1 MKFST
6 LAIFLVIII
15 TSCGQQRDVNSG
27 KTVITVSIL
36 PQKYFIEELVGQK
49 ANVNVMVPPGASPA
63 TYEPSVSQLSLLD
76 RSALYMQIG
85 HLGFELGWM
94 DKIRSVNPDMEV
106 INLSDGI
113 ELIYGDAHDHN
124 HGHDDGNNHS
134 HEGADPHIW
143 MSARN
148 AGIMAKNMAEALTGV
163 FPEDEEQITV
173 RLSALLTSLD
183 TLDKEIRDILAGSE
197 GKSFM
202 IYHPAL
208 SYFAR
213 DYGLEQLS
221 LEIEGKTPS
230 PSHMKKLTDLGR
242 EHQVSSILIQKEF
255 DVKNAQVLASELD
268 ARIITINPLDEAW
281 PSQILYITTKL
292 KEQW

>member
-1 MKFST
+1 M
-6 LAIFLVIII
+6 
-15 TSCGQQRDVNSG
+15 
-27 KTVITVSIL
+27 
-36 PQKYFIEELVGQK
+36 
-49 ANVNVMVPPGASPA
+49 NVMVPRGASPA
-63 TYEPSVSQLSLLD
+63 SYEPSVSQLSLLD

-94 DKIRSVNPDMEV
+94 DKIQSVNPEMEV
-106 INLSDGI
+106 FNLSEGI
-113 ELIYGDAHDHN
+113 ELLYGAEEDHN
-124 HGHDDGNNHS
+124 HGHDHG

-163 FPEDEEQITV
+163 FPEDEEQIAV
-173 RLSALLTSLD
+173 RLSALLSSLD
-183 TLDKEIRDILAGSE
+183 SLDREIGAILSGSE
-197 GKSFM
+197 GRSFM

-255 DVKNAQVLASELD
+255 DQKNAQVLASELG
-268 ARIITINPLDEAW
+268 ASIIPINPLDEDW
-281 PSQILYITTKL
+281 PSQILYIATKL

>member
-6 LAIFLVIII
+6 LTIILILFL
-15 TSCGQQRDVNSG
+15 TSCLQQRDAESG
-27 KTVITVSIL
+27 KPVLTVSIL
-36 PQKYFIEELVGQK
+36 PQKYFIEALLGQK
-49 ANVNVMVPPGASPA
+49 VEVNVMVPPGASPA
-63 TYEPSVSQLSLLD
+63 SYEPSVSQLSLLD

-94 DKIRSVNPDMEV
+94 DKIRSVNPEMEV
-106 INLSDGI
+106 VNLSEGI
-113 ELIYGDAHDHN
+113 ELIYGAEEDHN
-124 HGHDDGNNHS
+124 HGHDHG

-148 AGIMAKNMAEALTGV
+148 AGIMARNMAKALTV
-163 FPEDEEQITV
+163 AFPDDEEQIAV
-173 RLSALLTSLD
+173 RLSALLSSLD
-183 TLDKEIRDILAGSE
+183 SLDKEIGDILAGSE
-197 GKSFM
+197 GRSFM

-213 DYGLEQLS
+213 DYGLKQLS

-242 EHQVSSILIQKEF
+242 EHHISSILIQKEF
-255 DVKNAQVLASELD
+255 DHKNAEVLASELG
-268 ARIITINPLDEAW
+268 AGLITVDPLEEDWA
-281 PSQILYITTKL
+281 SQILYIATKL

>member
-6 LAIFLVIII
+6 LIIALILFL
-15 TSCGQQRDVNSG
+15 TSCVQQRDADSG
-27 KTVITVSIL
+27 KPVLTVSIL
-36 PQKYFIEELVGQK
+36 PQKYFIEALVGQK
-49 ANVNVMVPPGASPA
+49 VDVNVMVPPGASPA
-63 TYEPSVSQLSLLD
+63 SYEPSVSQLSLLN

-106 INLSDGI
+106 VNLSEGI
-113 ELIYGDAHDHN
+113 ELIFGAEEDHN
-124 HGHDDGNNHS
+124 HGQDHGHNHG

-148 AGIMAKNMAEALTGV
+148 AGIMAKNMAEALSVV
-163 FPEDEEQITV
+163 FPEDEAQIAV
-173 RLSALLTSLD
+173 RLSALLSGLDSLD
-183 TLDKEIRDILAGSE
+183 REIEDLLAGSE
-197 GKSFM
+197 GRSFM

-255 DVKNAQVLASELD
+255 DQKNAQVLASELG
-268 ARIITINPLDEAW
+268 AGIVTINPLDEDW
-281 PSQILYITTKL
+281 PYQIMYIATKL